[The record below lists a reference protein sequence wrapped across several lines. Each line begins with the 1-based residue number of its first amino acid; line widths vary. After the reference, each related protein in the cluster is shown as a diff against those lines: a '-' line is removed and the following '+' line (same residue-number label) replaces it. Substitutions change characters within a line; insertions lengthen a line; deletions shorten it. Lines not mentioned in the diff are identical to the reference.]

1 MTYNELWRNLT
12 DIYDEGEAKAIVRL
26 LLDVRFGMNLTD
38 ILCGKIEQLSDEE
51 ISELKNCIERLQKS
65 EPIQY
70 ILGQEEFGD
79 RVFKVAPGVL
89 IPRPETYELCKE
101 IIKEYNRPYC
111 ALQPPEPMNVLDI
124 GTGSGC
130 IAITLALDLWNSN
143 VTAWDISSDAL
154 IIARENTHRLEAKV
168 NLEFKDALNIP
179 DDDSNKWEIIVSN
192 PPYICEKEK
201 KNMEENVLEYEPDTA
216 LFVPDNEPLKFYRA
230 IAEYGIRSLKRG
242 GMLAFEINPIYV
254 NETIAMLEDLDYKN
268 IRAVNDLFGK
278 QRFTIC
284 YK

>member
-179 DDDSNKWEIIVSN
+179 DDDSNRWDIIVSN

-230 IAEYGIRSLKRG
+230 IAKYGIRSLKRG

>member
-1 MTYNELWRNLT
+1 MTYNQLWRNLT

-89 IPRPETYELCKE
+89 IPRPETYELCTE

-111 ALQPPEPMNVLDI
+111 ALQPPEPINVLDI

-179 DDDSNKWEIIVSN
+179 DDDSNRWNIIVSN

-216 LFVPDNEPLKFYRA
+216 LFVPDNDPLKFYRS

-254 NETIAMLEDLDYKN
+254 KETIAMLEDLDYKN
-268 IRAVNDLFGK
+268 IRAVNDIFGK

>member
-1 MTYNELWRNLT
+1 MTYNELWRSLT
-12 DIYDEGEAKAIVRL
+12 DIYDDGEAKAIVRL
-26 LLDVRFGMNLTD
+26 LFEVRFGMNLTD
-38 ILCGKIEQLSDEE
+38 ILCGKIEGLSGDG
-51 ISELKNCIERLQKS
+51 ITVLNDCMERLRKS

-70 ILGQEEFGD
+70 ILGQEEFGG
-79 RVFKVAPGVL
+79 RIFKVAPGVL

-111 ALQPPEPMNVLDI
+111 GLQPPEPINVLDI
-124 GTGSGC
+124 GIGSGC
-130 IAITLALDLWNSN
+130 IGITLALVLWNSN

-154 IIARENTHRLEAKV
+154 IIARENAHRLEAKV
-168 NLEFKDALNIP
+168 NLELKDALNIAEENFNMW
-179 DDDSNKWEIIVSN
+179 DIIVSN

-201 KNMEENVLEYEPDTA
+201 TDMTENVLRYEPDTA

-230 IAEYGIRSLKRG
+230 IAEYGIKSLKRN
-242 GMLAFEINPIYV
+242 GMLAFEINPIYA
-254 NETIAMLEDLDYKN
+254 NETICMLKELNYKN
-268 IRAVNDLFGK
+268 IRTVSDIFGK

>member
-1 MTYNELWRNLT
+1 MTYNELWQSLT
-12 DIYDEGEAKAIVRL
+12 NIYDSGEAKAIVRL
-26 LLDVRFGMNLTD
+26 LLEVRFGMNLTD
-38 ILCGKIEQLSDEE
+38 ILCGKIGQLSDEE
-51 ISELKNCIERLQKS
+51 IRVLDACMERLRKS

-70 ILGQEEFGD
+70 ILEQEEFGG
-79 RVFKVAPGVL
+79 RVFKVAPGIL

-179 DDDSNKWEIIVSN
+179 DDDSDKWEIIVSN
-192 PPYICEKEK
+192 PPYICDKEK
-201 KNMEENVLEYEPDTA
+201 KDMAKNVLKYEPDTA

-230 IAEYGIRSLKRG
+230 IAEYGIKSLKRG

-254 NETIAMLEDLDYKN
+254 SETIVMLEELKYKN
-268 IRAVNDLFGK
+268 IRSVDDSFGK

>member
-1 MTYNELWRNLT
+1 MTYSELWRSLT
-12 DIYDEGEAKAIVRL
+12 GIYDEGEAKAIVRL
-26 LLDVRFGMNLTD
+26 LLEVRFEMNLTD
-38 ILCGKIEQLSDEE
+38 ILCGKIEELSDDKIAQLNE
-51 ISELKNCIERLQKS
+51 CIERLKKS

-70 ILGQEEFGD
+70 ILEQEEFGG
-79 RVFKVAPGVL
+79 RIFKVAPGVL
-89 IPRPETYELCKE
+89 IPRPETYGLCKD

-154 IIARENTHRLEAKV
+154 IIARENAHRLEAKL
-168 NLEFKDALNIP
+168 NLELKDALNIT
-179 DDDSNKWEIIVSN
+179 DEDINRWDIIVSN
-192 PPYICEKEK
+192 PPYICDNEK
-201 KNMEENVLEYEPDTA
+201 KDMAENVLAYEPDTA
-216 LFVPDNEPLKFYRA
+216 LFVPDDDPLKFYRA
-230 IAEYGIRSLKRG
+230 IAEYGIKSLKRD
-242 GMLAFEINPIYV
+242 GMLAFEINPIYA
-254 NETIAMLEDLDYKN
+254 NETICMLKELNYKN
-268 IRAVNDLFGK
+268 IRTVSDIFGK

>member
-1 MTYNELWRNLT
+1 MTYNELWQSLT
-12 DIYDEGEAKAIVRL
+12 DIYDSGEAKAIVRL
-26 LLDVRFGMNLTD
+26 LLEVRFGMNLTD
-38 ILCGKIEQLSDEE
+38 ILCGKIGQLSDEE
-51 ISELKNCIERLQKS
+51 ISVLDACMERLRKS

-70 ILGQEEFGD
+70 ILEQEEFGG
-79 RVFKVAPGVL
+79 RVFKVAPGIL

-111 ALQPPEPMNVLDI
+111 ALQPPEPINVLDI

-179 DDDSNKWEIIVSN
+179 DDDSDKWEIIVSN
-192 PPYICEKEK
+192 PPYICDKEK
-201 KNMEENVLEYEPDTA
+201 KDMEKNVLKYEPDTA

-230 IAEYGIRSLKRG
+230 IAEYGIKSLKRG

-254 NETIAMLEDLDYKN
+254 NETIAMLEELKYKN
-268 IRAVNDLFGK
+268 IRSVDDSFGK

>member
-1 MTYNELWRNLT
+1 MTYSELWRSLT

-26 LLDVRFGMNLTD
+26 LLEVRFGMNLTD
-38 ILCGKIEQLSDEE
+38 ILCGKIEELSDDKIAQLNEC
-51 ISELKNCIERLQKS
+51 LERLKKS

-70 ILGQEEFGD
+70 ILEQEEFGG
-79 RVFKVAPGVL
+79 RIFKVAPGVL
-89 IPRPETYELCKE
+89 IPRPETYGLCKE

-143 VTAWDISSDAL
+143 VTAWDISADAL
-154 IIARENTHRLEAKV
+154 IIARENAHRLEAKV
-168 NLEFKDALNIP
+168 NLELEDALNIT
-179 DDDSNKWEIIVSN
+179 DENINRWDIIVSN
-192 PPYICEKEK
+192 PPYICDKEK
-201 KNMEENVLEYEPDTA
+201 KDMAENVLAYEPDTA
-216 LFVPDNEPLKFYRA
+216 LFVPDDDPLKFYRA
-230 IAEYGIRSLKRG
+230 IAEYGIKSLKHD
-242 GMLAFEINPIYV
+242 GMLAFEINPIYA
-254 NETIAMLEDLDYKN
+254 NETISMLKELNYKN
-268 IRAVNDLFGK
+268 IRTVSDIFGK